1 MNHVTVV
8 SVVECSHQLEGDLA
22 HNRGRHHVLFEPDA
36 EGPQIFSH
44 KLQHET
50 DVVTVGALELEIF
63 DEVANVFVTHQC
75 TVSGAKVSENL
86 SLEDVIFLPVT
97 FRTQYFK
104 SPKSVLV
111 IRPARYR
118 PVSGSHVAGAAKR
131 WWTHD
136 VERSF
141 TSQTVE

>member
-8 SVVECSHQLEGDLA
+8 SEVECSHQLEGELA

-44 KLQHET
+44 ELQNEA
-50 DVVTVGALELEIF
+50 DVVTVGALELEIV
-63 DEVANVFVTHQC
+63 DEVANVFVARQS

-97 FRTQYFK
+97 LRTQYFE
-104 SPKSVLV
+104 STKSVLV
-111 IRPARYR
+111 IRPACYW
-118 PVSGSHVAGAAKR
+118 PVSVSDAAGAAKR
-131 WWTHD
+131 
-136 VERSF
+136 
-141 TSQTVE
+141 